1 MTRRSLTFR
10 IIALSSIWIGLALI
24 ATAALL
30 WHYYH
35 DHIRKHYDAHVFMHL
50 EEMIV
55 ASHLSPEGDLELT
68 SYPSDP
74 RFDISGSGWYWE
86 IRHHGDILASSH
98 SLSGE
103 SLDLAGLPITEGVR
117 VHEIEGPWKE
127 TLRVQTMQIASGQ
140 PGEKLLLI
148 ASAPLVGIEDDVI
161 DIAEHMLISFI
172 VLGAGLI
179 LAVVLQIRLA
189 LKPLTKFSKG
199 ISEIREGKS
208 DRLDEVFPAEV
219 QLLANELNN
228 LLEHNSVLLKRAR
241 NQLGD
246 LAHSIK
252 NPLTIINNEA
262 YNLKETQKSLILD
275 KTRDITKSVDHY
287 LSRARASGS
296 ESVLGARAN
305 IKSVANDLAFALDRI
320 YQDRN
325 LDIDTSGLGNCSFR
339 GEAQDLEE
347 MLGNLMDNACKW
359 AKSRVRVSCSS
370 ELNRCILTVEDD
382 GRGIPDEQMKRVTE
396 RGLRLDDSIQGHGLG
411 LGIVIDLLDLYDGE
425 LSFSHTELA
434 GLSAELNIPGA

>member
-1 MTRRSLTFR
+1 MC
-10 IIALSSIWIGLALI
+10 
-24 ATAALL
+24 
-30 WHYYH
+30 
-35 DHIRKHYDAHVFMHL
+35 IR
-50 EEMIV
+50 
-55 ASHLSPEGDLELT
+55 
-68 SYPSDP
+68 
-74 RFDISGSGWYWE
+74 
-86 IRHHGDILASSH
+86 
-98 SLSGE
+98 
-103 SLDLAGLPITEGVR
+103 
-117 VHEIEGPWKE
+117 
-127 TLRVQTMQIASGQ
+127 
-140 PGEKLLLI
+140 
-148 ASAPLVGIEDDVI
+148 
-161 DIAEHMLISFI
+161 
-172 VLGAGLI
+172 
-179 LAVVLQIRLA
+179 
-189 LKPLTKFSKG
+189 
-199 ISEIREGKS
+199 
-208 DRLDEVFPAEV
+208 DR
-219 QLLANELNN
+219 
-228 LLEHNSVLLKRAR
+228 
-241 NQLGD
+241 
-246 LAHSIK
+246 AHSIK

-425 LSFSHTELA
+425 LSFSHSELG
-434 GLSAELNIPGA
+434 GLCAELNIPGA